1 VALEFFWLL
10 GTKRTAGGGL
20 VSGTQRQQRGVRAMG
35 LLGPRQPMRCFGL
48 GLGLGFPEIPQPK
61 NGRHRE
67 SRTPGPNDRNRDGG
81 SMGAMIASP
90 RCRLLG
96 SWPSRSLCLDSWS
109 FDPRRAARRARERTV
124 GTGATNVNASRPDSA
139 PGMRDRMRD

>member
-48 GLGLGFPEIPQPK
+48 GLGMAFPEILQPK

-81 SMGAMIASP
+81 SMGAMIRFSKMPTSRELAISVLVP
-90 RCRLLG
+90 RFLVI
-96 SWPSRSLCLDSWS
+96 RSSTGGKT
-109 FDPRRAARRARERTV
+109 RE
-124 GTGATNVNASRPDSA
+124 GTHCWYGCNQRQC
-139 PGMRDRMRD
+139 